1 VDRRASGHHHL
12 PARGGVRAGE
22 APGWSTSGG
31 SVRMAEGERAIG
43 SAETASRVLVSLFAL
58 YLALVD
64 GPPLADGFGWG
75 LH

>member
-1 VDRRASGHHHL
+1 
-12 PARGGVRAGE
+12 
-22 APGWSTSGG
+22 
-31 SVRMAEGERAIG
+31 MAEGERAIG

-64 GPPLADGFGWG
+64 GPPVADGFGWG